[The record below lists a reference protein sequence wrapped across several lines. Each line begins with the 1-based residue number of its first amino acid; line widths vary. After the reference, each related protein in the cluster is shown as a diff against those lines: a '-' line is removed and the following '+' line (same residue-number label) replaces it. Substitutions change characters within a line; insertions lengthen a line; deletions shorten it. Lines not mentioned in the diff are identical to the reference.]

1 MVRSRSHKR
10 KRAKRNRRKAGV
22 WGGAELRIDRTVMQ
36 KSGIPRRIDE
46 SQQCDTYIPFR
57 TTWFKAKQHHS
68 NVGRNVPSETRS
80 TALHTLAGATSTR
93 QGLRDTALLLN
104 IWPNC
109 LPLCPPKTAIADCA
123 PSSKRTPAFF
133 LGSSKRRV
141 AKALPTD

>member
-1 MVRSRSHKR
+1 MVSKQITQ
-10 KRAKRNRRKAGV
+10 KETGKRNRRKAGV
-22 WGGAELRIDRTVMQ
+22 WGGAENRIDRTVMQ

-93 QGLRDTALLLN
+93 QGLRYTALSLN

-109 LPLCPPKTAIADCA
+109 LPLPTQNGNRRLRALEQAYPGIF
-123 PSSKRTPAFF
+123 SRF
-133 LGSSKRRV
+133 LEETRS
-141 AKALPTD
+141 